1 MKQFLQKKAK
11 LVFLC
16 MLVLLTC
23 TACANPRGRDGKTLA
38 DQIIASEETT
48 IDASKINYK
57 DISDKEL
64 KKENKKNIKDGQYTI
79 QPTTFKNSMSKGWF
93 EGLIVWP
100 IAQIINLISSKTDA
114 GVGIILTTL
123 LIQMLVFVFTR
134 KSQMSTQRM
143 QEIQPEIQK
152 IQNKYKD
159 KTDERSK
166 MQMAQEMQN
175 IYQKYDIHPFGSMLI
190 TFIQLPIMMGMYY
203 ATMRSVSVVSGS
215 FMGISLAGT
224 PLDGFKALDIAYISI
239 YVLMVIFYIV
249 SMKLPQWLKKWQDKK
264 DNVKVKKYAQ
274 EQTNPMANSMNMSMY
289 FMTAMICIMYISW
302 PMAMSFYWL
311 VSSVI
316 RVCQSLILHKVM
328 NKK

>member
-1 MKQFLQKKAK
+1 
-11 LVFLC
+11 
-16 MLVLLTC
+16 
-23 TACANPRGRDGKTLA
+23 
-38 DQIIASEETT
+38 
-48 IDASKINYK
+48 
-57 DISDKEL
+57 
-64 KKENKKNIKDGQYTI
+64 
-79 QPTTFKNSMSKGWF
+79 
-93 EGLIVWP
+93 
-100 IAQIINLISSKTDA
+100 
-114 GVGIILTTL
+114 
-123 LIQMLVFVFTR
+123 
-134 KSQMSTQRM
+134 
-143 QEIQPEIQK
+143 
-152 IQNKYKD
+152 
-159 KTDERSK
+159 
-166 MQMAQEMQN
+166 
-175 IYQKYDIHPFGSMLI
+175 
-190 TFIQLPIMMGMYY
+190 
-203 ATMRSVSVVSGS
+203 
-215 FMGISLAGT
+215 MGISLAGT